1 MDVLVI
7 FGAVVPWIIIGVGF
21 RLGYKLLVQNG
32 VLLARIEALEA
43 MSETL
48 AGDAAPATTAPKGL
62 DAGTTAPAFELPEL
76 HGGQVSLEQFR
87 GRRVLL
93 VFFSSHCVYCDL
105 MAPDLGR
112 LPLDGRDGLPV
123 PLVIMTGEAEEVRK
137 FVAKHGIRCSVL
149 LQESGEVATPYR
161 ASATPSAYLIDEEGT
176 LISDLAVG
184 VEPVMELAT
193 NPKSPL
199 IKTGQNLAFLGMPK
213 RPGS

>member
-1 MDVLVI
+1 MDVLTV
-7 FGAVVPWIIIGVGF
+7 FGVVVPWIIIGVGF

-32 VLLARIEALEA
+32 VILARIEALEA

-48 AGDAAPATTAPKGL
+48 AGDPAPATTAPTGL
-62 DAGTTAPAFELPEL
+62 NAGTTAPAFELPEL

-93 VFFSSHCVYCDL
+93 VFFSSHCVYCEL
-105 MAPDLGR
+105 MAPELGR

-123 PLVIMTGEAEEVRK
+123 PLVIITAETEEIRA
-137 FVAKHGIRCSVL
+137 FVDKHKIRCSVL
-149 LQESGEVATPYR
+149 LQQSAEVATPYKV
-161 ASATPSAYLIDEEGT
+161 SATPSGYLIDEEGT

-184 VEPVMELAT
+184 SDALMELAT

-213 RPGS
+213 LPES